1 MAEKT
6 YSQDTWGKIDKQK
19 DSLSGLHNRMD
30 ATRDLAYMALYKLK
44 NFAGE
49 EMDHVIN
56 ITGNKPGVFGHNI
69 VADLINIKWQCMIE
83 SISNSITGNQ
93 ARKIEEFVNDNWGQ
107 ADEYIMQRYGITGL
121 ADWLCNH
128 VCIRGPIGCQWMSLI
143 DPETKTYDL
152 HCKPV
157 DMRHTPF
164 QRGGKGWKWV
174 APITFCTME
183 EIEAEYPDGLE
194 GRTAEKIPQGKDL
207 EVRDF
212 WDEDKN
218 ELWVANKKIFEQPN
232 PYGKPPFV
240 IVFPPAGFMLRDKGY
255 MEHEGEDIFYLIR
268 GLTAEVNRTLT
279 IEQSLI
285 FNILRPPYERE
296 LEHPTA
302 EPNKPVP
309 KSGQT
314 LDVAKGERHQPV
326 PTGDFNRAN
335 ISAKNDILKMIDEGA
350 PIAPRM
356 YNQPP
361 SGAELIAEMEA
372 LARLQNSRISA
383 LKVFRQQLA
392 RLMVDQCITLGVD
405 VEQLKIGGRGRK
417 RSYTITQL
425 QDPDTY
431 TVEYKSMT
439 RDKRQEI
446 ANLTMYINA
455 YGRVPLRYNLA
466 TILQA
471 ENPDE
476 VMREMAMEEAI
487 KSDPALG
494 CYVRAKS
501 IIEEAQDIEDDNEH
515 NFMINQARMQAER
528 GIAIIE
534 QRMNT
539 AEPLPEG
546 AVIPQAQDRGG
557 GNTSGLSPLI
567 SGAGG
572 GGQQA
577 ALPKGPDLP
586 GIA

>member
-1 MAEKT
+1 
-6 YSQDTWGKIDKQK
+6 
-19 DSLSGLHNRMD
+19 
-30 ATRDLAYMALYKLK
+30 
-44 NFAGE
+44 
-49 EMDHVIN
+49 
-56 ITGNKPGVFGHNI
+56 
-69 VADLINIKWQCMIE
+69 
-83 SISNSITGNQ
+83 
-93 ARKIEEFVNDNWGQ
+93 
-107 ADEYIMQRYGITGL
+107 
-121 ADWLCNH
+121 
-128 VCIRGPIGCQWMSLI
+128 
-143 DPETKTYDL
+143 
-152 HCKPV
+152 
-157 DMRHTPF
+157 
-164 QRGGKGWKWV
+164 
-174 APITFCTME
+174 
-183 EIEAEYPDGLE
+183 
-194 GRTAEKIPQGKDL
+194 
-207 EVRDF
+207 
-212 WDEDKN
+212 
-218 ELWVANKKIFEQPN
+218 
-232 PYGKPPFV
+232 
-240 IVFPPAGFMLRDKGY
+240 
-255 MEHEGEDIFYLIR
+255 
-268 GLTAEVNRTLT
+268 
-279 IEQSLI
+279 
-285 FNILRPPYERE
+285 
-296 LEHPTA
+296 
-302 EPNKPVP
+302 
-309 KSGQT
+309 
-314 LDVAKGERHQPV
+314 
-326 PTGDFNRAN
+326 
-335 ISAKNDILKMIDEGA
+335 
-350 PIAPRM
+350 
-356 YNQPP
+356 
-361 SGAELIAEMEA
+361 MEA